1 MKDHFDQTQEH
12 EHDFWGPRI
21 RTLGDHIE
29 EEFPG
34 LGSVVLLLPFYRL
47 GNVAYISNARREDIV
62 SMMKDTVRQFEEGL
76 EKPVIG
82 DFVNSDEISEF
93 SIHEDYRSP
102 EAAEA
107 MFRACKQLFPSLQM
121 EVEIDDNTGTCNYKI
136 TIE

>member
-1 MKDHFDQTQEH
+1 MKDHFDQTHEH

-34 LGSVVLLLPFYRL
+34 LGYVVLLLPFYRL

-82 DFVNSDEISEF
+82 DFVNSDEIAEF
-93 SIHEDYRSP
+93 SIHEDYRSD

-121 EVEIDDNTGTCNYKI
+121 EVEIDDNSGNCNYKI
-136 TIE
+136 TTG